1 MKYVYSFKEGN
12 KDMRN
17 ILGGK
22 GANLCEMAKIGLP
35 VPNGFIVSTD
45 ACNNYYE
52 NNKEL
57 NDEIIKEINEKLEEL
72 EKKMEQLKAQKKA
85 IQAKQSKLERAQR
98 TRRLIENGALA
109 EKYLR
114 CEKVEPADF
123 EKLLQKLVTIDTVKT
138 IIKGNVNE

>member
-72 EKKMEQLKAQKKA
+72 EKSSGKKLGDKDA
-85 IQAKQSKLERAQR
+85 NEFL
-98 TRRLIENGALA
+98 RLMSLLA
-109 EKYLR
+109 
-114 CEKVEPADF
+114 
-123 EKLLQKLVTIDTVKT
+123 
-138 IIKGNVNE
+138 G

>member
-35 VPNGFIVSTD
+35 VSNGFIVSTD

-72 EKKMEQLKAQKKA
+72 EKSYKDNIKIIRRAAILLMEHG
-85 IQAKQSKLERAQR
+85 R
-98 TRRLIENGALA
+98 
-109 EKYLR
+109 
-114 CEKVEPADF
+114 
-123 EKLLQKLVTIDTVKT
+123 
-138 IIKGNVNE
+138 

>member
-1 MKYVYSFKEGN
+1 MSSSDDLSVGFV
-12 KDMRN
+12 N
-17 ILGGK
+17 IFVLLAVFLAGLLS
-22 GANLCEMAKIGLP
+22 GAKFYQLT
-35 VPNGFIVSTD
+35 SS
-45 ACNNYYE
+45 
-52 NNKEL
+52 
-57 NDEIIKEINEKLEEL
+57 LEEL

-138 IIKGNVNE
+138 IIKGNANE

>member
-52 NNKEL
+52 NNFL
-57 NDEIIKEINEKLEEL
+57 
-72 EKKMEQLKAQKKA
+72 
-85 IQAKQSKLERAQR
+85 
-98 TRRLIENGALA
+98 
-109 EKYLR
+109 
-114 CEKVEPADF
+114 F
-123 EKLLQKLVTIDTVKT
+123 
-138 IIKGNVNE
+138 

>member
-52 NNKEL
+52 NN
-57 NDEIIKEINEKLEEL
+57 NSSADPDIIDVEYTEKEIEK
-72 EKKMEQLKAQKKA
+72 
-85 IQAKQSKLERAQR
+85 
-98 TRRLIENGALA
+98 
-109 EKYLR
+109 
-114 CEKVEPADF
+114 
-123 EKLLQKLVTIDTVKT
+123 
-138 IIKGNVNE
+138 

>member
-1 MKYVYSFKEGN
+1 MIFTRLVPGFPGFV
-12 KDMRN
+12 N
-17 ILGGK
+17 IFVLLAVFLAGLLS
-22 GANLCEMAKIGLP
+22 GAKFYQLTSN
-35 VPNGFIVSTD
+35 
-45 ACNNYYE
+45 
-52 NNKEL
+52 
-57 NDEIIKEINEKLEEL
+57 LEEL

-114 CEKVEPADF
+114 CEKIEPADC

-138 IIKGNVNE
+138 IIKGNINE

>member
-1 MKYVYSFKEGN
+1 
-12 KDMRN
+12 
-17 ILGGK
+17 
-22 GANLCEMAKIGLP
+22 MAERKTP
-35 VPNGFIVSTD
+35 
-45 ACNNYYE
+45 E
-52 NNKEL
+52 Q
-57 NDEIIKEINEKLEEL
+57 KLEEL

-123 EKLLQKLVTIDTVKT
+123 EKLLQKLVTIDTVKN